1 MTNITGKN
9 GKNMNKKKIDKIKK
23 KLQKSS
29 VGIAGLGGL
38 GSNAAVSLARVGIG
52 KLVLVDFDR
61 VEQKNLDRQYYFLD
75 QIGKKKV
82 KALEENIKKINPEV
96 KVETLDLKLEKG
108 SMEKPFKGID
118 VVIEALD
125 DAKTKAD
132 FIEEIMLKL
141 PNKPIVAAS
150 GVAGYGNSD
159 RITTRYCGNLYLC
172 YDEHAPSSEDA
183 ILAAPRVALM
193 ANWEANLAIEI
204 LLGEDK

>member
-1 MTNITGKN
+1 MICIIGKN
-9 GKNMNKKKIDKIKK
+9 GKNMDKQKNKKIKK
-23 KLQKSS
+23 KLKESS

-52 KLVLVDFDR
+52 RLVLVDFDR
-61 VEQKNLDRQYYFLD
+61 VEEKNLDRQYYFLD

-82 KALEENIKKINPEV
+82 KALEENISRINPEV
-96 KVETLDLKLEKG
+96 KVETLNLKLEKG
-108 SMEKPFKGID
+108 SMEKPFKDVD

-125 DAKTKAD
+125 DAQTKAD

-150 GVAGYGNSD
+150 GVAGYGHSD
-159 RITTRYCGNLYLC
+159 RITTRYCGNLFLC
-172 YDEHAPSSEDA
+172 YDEYAPSSDDD
-183 ILAAPRVALM
+183 ILAAPRVSLM